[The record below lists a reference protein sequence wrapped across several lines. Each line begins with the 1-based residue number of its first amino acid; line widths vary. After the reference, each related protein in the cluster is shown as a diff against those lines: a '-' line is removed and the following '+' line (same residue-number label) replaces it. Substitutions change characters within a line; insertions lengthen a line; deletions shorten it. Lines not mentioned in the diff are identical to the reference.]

1 MFSKQILIV
10 SCLLSI
16 SCLPNILVALDSHAI
31 ELASS
36 NEDFGLKLMKVLA
49 SNAKAGEN
57 VFISPYSINT
67 ALSMLM
73 AGAPQGETLREIYN
87 VLG

>member
-1 MFSKQILIV
+1 MFCKQMLIV
-10 SCLLSI
+10 SFLLGFSG
-16 SCLPNILVALDSHAI
+16 LPSVLVALDVPVT
-31 ELASS
+31 ELATS
-36 NEDFGLKLMKVLA
+36 NEDFGLKLMSVL
-49 SNAKAGEN
+49 AKAGEN

-73 AGAPQGETLREIYN
+73 AGAAEGDTLQEIYN